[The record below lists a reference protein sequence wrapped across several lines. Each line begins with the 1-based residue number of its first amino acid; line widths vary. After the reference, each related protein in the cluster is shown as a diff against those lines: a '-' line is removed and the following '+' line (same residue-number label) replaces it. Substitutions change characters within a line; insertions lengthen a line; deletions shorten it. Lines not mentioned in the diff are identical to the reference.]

1 MGTHDKGAALVLTG
15 ADVYTMDA
23 ARRWAKAIAVRNGSI
38 TAVGT
43 LAEVI
48 SAAGAGAEVLEL
60 RGGMVLPG
68 FQDAHVHALFGG
80 LNRLRCDL
88 HDVGDL
94 RAHVDAVAAYARA
107 HPEAEWILGGGWAMD
122 AFPGG
127 TPHRELLDAIVPDR
141 PVYLQNRD
149 VHGAWVNS
157 KALELAGI
165 SASTADPSGGR
176 IERDASGEPSGT
188 LHEHAMDLVEAHT
201 PPPTAAEKEE
211 ALRLAQAYLHSLGIT
226 AWQDPWITE
235 AELEA
240 YAAFDEGGEL
250 TAHVCLDLLWDR
262 DQDESQIESLIAQR
276 RRYTRGRISAGG
288 VKIFQD
294 GVVENFTAGMLDP
307 YLDGSGHPTANRGI
321 SMVEPAALNHFV
333 KLLDESGFQVH
344 FHAIG
349 DRAVRE
355 SLDALESALRIN
367 GPRDAR
373 HHICHL
379 QVVHPDD
386 IARFRELG
394 VVANCQP
401 FWAYEDSQMRDLT
414 IPFLGAERSGRQYPF
429 ASLRRSGATL
439 AFGSDWSV
447 STPDP
452 LLQIDV
458 AVNRVPTD
466 DRSAEPFL
474 AHECLDLP
482 AALEAFTI
490 GSAFVNRRD
499 EDSGS
504 IEAGKAADLVVLDR
518 NLFGEDGPPGEAR
531 VLATFVDGQPV
542 YTDSGI
548 DW

>member
-23 ARRWAKAIAVRNGSI
+23 ARRWAKAIAVRNGRI
-38 TAVGT
+38 AAVGT
-43 LAEVI
+43 VAEAMA
-48 SAAGAGAEVLEL
+48 AAGAGAEVLPL

-94 RAHVDAVAAYARA
+94 HAHVDAVAAYARA

-127 TPHRELLDAIVPDR
+127 TPHKELLDAIVPDR
-141 PVYLQNRD
+141 PVFLQNRD

-157 KALELAGI
+157 RALELAGI
-165 SASTADPSGGR
+165 SASTPDPSGGR
-176 IERDASGEPSGT
+176 IERVAGGEPSGT

-201 PPPTAAEKEE
+201 PAPTAAERQE
-211 ALRLAQAYLHSLGIT
+211 ALGLAQAYLHSLGIT

-235 AELEA
+235 SELEA
-240 YAAFDEGGEL
+240 YTAFDERGEL

-262 DQDESQIESLIAQR
+262 DRDESQIESLIAQR

-294 GVVENFTAGMLDP
+294 GVVENFTAAMLDP
-307 YLDGSGHPTANRGI
+307 YLDGSGHPTANSGI
-321 SMVEPAALNHFV
+321 SMVEPAALNHLV
-333 KLLDESGFQVH
+333 PLLDESGFQVH

-355 SLDALESALRIN
+355 SLDALEAALRTN

-414 IPFLGAERSGRQYPF
+414 IPFLGPERSGRQYPF

-490 GSAFVNRRD
+490 GSAFVNHRD
-499 EDSGS
+499 EVSGS

-518 NLFGEDGPPGEAR
+518 NLFKGDGPPGEAK
-531 VLATFVDGQPV
+531 VLATLVDGKPV
-542 YTDSGI
+542 YTHSEI
-548 DW
+548 EW

>member
-1 MGTHDKGAALVLTG
+1 MGTHDKAADLVLTG
-15 ADVYTMDA
+15 AAVYTVDA
-23 ARRWAKAIAVRNGSI
+23 ARRWAEAIAIKDGRIV
-38 TAVGT
+38 AVGT
-43 LAEVI
+43 SWEVMG
-48 SAAGAGAEVLEL
+48 AAGPATEVVQLEG
-60 RGGMVLPG
+60 RMVLPG

-88 HDVGDL
+88 HDAGDQQN
-94 RAHVDAVAAYARA
+94 HVEGVAAYAQA
-107 HPEAEWILGGGWAMD
+107 NPDAEWILGGGWAMD

-127 TPHRELLDAIVPDR
+127 TPHRALLDAIVPDR

-165 SASTADPSGGR
+165 DESTSDPSGGR
-176 IERDASGEPSGT
+176 IERDPGGVPSGT
-188 LHEHAMDLVEAHT
+188 LHEHAMDLVAIHT
-201 PPPTAAEKEE
+201 PAPTTEEREE
-211 ALRLAQAYLHSLGIT
+211 ALALAQSYLHSLGIT

-235 AELEA
+235 AELDTYSA
-240 YAAFDEGGEL
+240 LDARGEL
-250 TAHVCLDLLWDR
+250 SAHVCLDLLWDR
-262 DQDESQIESLIAQR
+262 DGDETQIEGLMAQR
-276 RRYTRGRISAGG
+276 ERFTHGHIRAGG
-288 VKIFQD
+288 AKIFQD
-294 GVVENFTAGMLDP
+294 GIAENFTAAMLDP
-307 YLDGSGHPTANRGI
+307 YLDGSGRPTGNSGM
-321 SMVEPAALNHFV
+321 SMVEPGALNHCV
-333 KLLDESGFQVH
+333 ALLDASGFQVH

-355 SLDALESALRIN
+355 SLDALEAARLAN

-379 QVVHPDD
+379 QVIHPAD
-386 IARFRELG
+386 IARFRALG

-401 FWAYEDSQMRDLT
+401 YWACEDPQMRDLT
-414 IPFLGAERSGRQYPF
+414 IPFLGPERSARQYPF

-452 LLQIDV
+452 LLQIEV
-458 AVNRVPTD
+458 AVSRIPTD

-490 GSAFVNRRD
+490 GSAYVNHRD
-499 EDSGS
+499 VDSGS
-504 IEAGKAADLVVLDR
+504 IETGKAADLVVLDR
-518 NLFGEDGPPGEAR
+518 NLFDGDAPAGEAK
-531 VLATFVDGQPV
+531 VLATLVDGAPV
-542 YTDSGI
+542 HVDSSL